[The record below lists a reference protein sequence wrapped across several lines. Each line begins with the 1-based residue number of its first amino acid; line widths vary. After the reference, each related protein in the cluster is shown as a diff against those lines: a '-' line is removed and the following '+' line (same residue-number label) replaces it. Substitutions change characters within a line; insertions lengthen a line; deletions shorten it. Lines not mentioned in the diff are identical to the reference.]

1 MPENKTPPSSFV
13 LACAQLLI
21 TLVVFGIFW
30 LLAPLSWALMALA
43 GGLVSVCADYMTYL
57 GVEVAD
63 RLKLSEGTG
72 VVLSLALRWGL
83 LLSVLVYIAAN
94 GAAFKLY
101 PDVVV
106 FLLSLTL
113 VRLLAVVLLA
123 FVWPLD
129 KHKS

>member
-1 MPENKTPPSSFV
+1 
-13 LACAQLLI
+13 
-21 TLVVFGIFW
+21 
-30 LLAPLSWALMALA
+30 MALA